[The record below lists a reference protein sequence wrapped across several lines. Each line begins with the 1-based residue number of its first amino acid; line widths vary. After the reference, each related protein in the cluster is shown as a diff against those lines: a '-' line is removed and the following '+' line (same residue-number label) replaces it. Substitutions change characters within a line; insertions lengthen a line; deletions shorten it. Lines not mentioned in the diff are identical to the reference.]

1 MAWNDYVKK
10 VMNKPLM
17 SNGALNRDQFQAM
30 MGLNKPEPVTS
41 LVASG
46 LNAIKQP
53 LDYYA
58 IDNRVPLVGG
68 QSIADLIGLTGT
80 QSLVQD
86 FSQGKPMMRDGLPD
100 ERFIDAASMIPM
112 IKPAAIGT
120 GKAAKYLG
128 KEALR
133 QGYEGTGVLG
143 KIAPDIK
150 MSALPPEKYVGKTL
164 KDMPIMIDMGGG
176 RLEPFGTDQRIVDIA
191 GQYAADRGL
200 VYKPQTNYVPVD
212 EVRAKKIAA
221 AYDKMQNNPSDKKVK
236 KAYDALIEETQAQ
249 YEALKKAGYN
259 FEFMPEGADVYGNP
273 RNAINDIVTNK
284 HMFVFPTESG
294 FGSLTPAQASN
305 PLLIKTGEKWGG
317 KDVTANDLF
326 RAVHDVFGHSKH
338 GVGFRATGEENAYQ
352 SHAKM
357 YSPEALPAATSET
370 RGQNSWLNFGP
381 YGNRNKKAKTEDTIF
396 ADQKAGLLPD
406 WVWREGLLD

>member
-1 MAWNDYVKK
+1 MAAWDDYLKK
-10 VMNKPLM
+10 VYSASPLK
-17 SNGALNRDQFQAM
+17 GLLNDPVSS
-30 MGLNKPEPVTS
+30 LN
-41 LVASG
+41 
-46 LNAIKQP
+46 NA
-53 LDYYA
+53 Y
-58 IDNRVPLVGG
+58 
-68 QSIADLIGLTGT
+68 T
-80 QSLVQD
+80 
-86 FSQGKPMMRDGLPD
+86 
-100 ERFIDAASMIPM
+100 
-112 IKPAAIGT
+112 
-120 GKAAKYLG
+120 
-128 KEALR
+128 
-133 QGYEGTGVLG
+133 
-143 KIAPDIK
+143 DIK
-150 MSALPPEKYVGKTL
+150 NLGNPEYMKNVQGMSLEDAKNIALDTNPVMGAILAPAKYVGKTL
-164 KDMPIMIDMGGG
+164 KDMPTMIDMGGG

-200 VYKPQTNYVPVD
+200 VYKPQTDYVPVD

-221 AYDKMQNNPSDKKVK
+221 AYDKMQNNPSNKKVK

-259 FEFMPEGADVYGNP
+259 FEFMPEGADLYGNP

-284 HMFVFPTESG
+284 HMFVFPTEAG

-317 KDVTANDLF
+317 KDVTANDMF

-381 YGNRNKKAKTEDTIF
+381 YGNRNKKAKTEETIF